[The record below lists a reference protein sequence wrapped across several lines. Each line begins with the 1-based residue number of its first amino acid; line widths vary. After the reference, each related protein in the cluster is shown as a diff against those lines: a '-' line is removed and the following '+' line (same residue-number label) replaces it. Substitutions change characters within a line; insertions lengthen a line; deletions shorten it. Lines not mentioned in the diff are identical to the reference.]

1 MKKLFMAL
9 FSTLLLVGLG
19 QSPLTAQN
27 TVVVA
32 SPSPSDHNREGLWFN
47 IGVGYGTSGC
57 GPCTE
62 RDGGLSGGLS
72 AGTTLSD
79 NVLIGGGLT
88 GWRKSSGAVTV
99 SARLLTPLVRVYPWG
114 TEGFFLTGGVG
125 VGWIDFTL
133 SNQLNRSPTRSRAW
147 QWAHGSAN
155 QVGYAG
161 LAGLGYDIRVGNHG
175 SLTPFLNGF
184 YINGDENVASINV
197 VQFGVGATVH

>member
-1 MKKLFMAL
+1 MKRFFVTL

-27 TVVVA
+27 AVVVA

-57 GPCTE
+57 GPCTQ

-72 AGTTLSD
+72 AGITLSD

-99 SARLLTPLVRVYPWG
+99 AAGLLTPLVRVYPSG
-114 TEGFFLTGGVG
+114 TDGFFLTGGVG

-161 LAGLGYDIRVGNHG
+161 LAGLGYDFRVGNNA

-184 YINGDENVASINV
+184 YINGDENLASINV

>member
-1 MKKLFMAL
+1 MKRFFVTL

-99 SARLLTPLVRVYPWG
+99 AAGLLTPLVRVYTSG

-133 SNQLNRSPTRSRAW
+133 ANQLNRSPTRSRAW
-147 QWAHGSAN
+147 QWAHGSEN
-155 QVGYAG
+155 QLGYAG
-161 LAGLGYDIRVGNHG
+161 LAGLGYDIRVGNNG

-184 YINGDENVASINV
+184 YINGDENLASINV
-197 VQFGVGATVH
+197 VQFGVGATIH